1 MWRKS
6 PLIGLC
12 LIVFMLG
19 IVVPPA
25 NAKDN
30 FIYKAGG
37 KITNYDNAPSC
48 EIVSGEWSVTV
59 TNDGVVCFRAF
70 YIEKNLDAIV
80 ENSPVGSH
88 DQFWLKNTDYSNVQI
103 IGDALVFKCG
113 LNGLNITKLWTK
125 MDGTKEWTYLGGG
138 RPYIIIDSEGF
149 WLDRNPFG
157 VLQVWDILGT
167 TNYINIK

>member
-6 PLIGLC
+6 PLIALC
-12 LIVFMLG
+12 VVVFMLV

-37 KITNYDNAPSC
+37 KLTSYGNAPSC

-59 TNDGVVCFRAF
+59 TNEGVVCFRAV
-70 YIEKNLDAIV
+70 YIEKNLDAI
-80 ENSPVGSH
+80 EEKSPVGSH

-103 IGDALVFKCG
+103 IGDALIFRC
-113 LNGLNITKLWTK
+113 GLNITKLWTK
-125 MDGTKEWTYLGGG
+125 MDWTKEWTYLAGG
-138 RPYIIIDSEGF
+138 RPKIIIDSEGF
-149 WLDRNPFG
+149 WLDRGPFG

-167 TNYINIK
+167 TNHINIK